1 MSLSYSITPE
11 INIHKIKKKRCPNGT
26 HKNKKT
32 GECEKKKQNNITKR
46 CPNGTHKNK
55 RTGECEKKK
64 QNNITKRCP
73 NGTRRNKKTGECEKK
88 KQYPRLSPALSLSLS
103 PSPAPTLTPDIP
115 NTKANRIIQNFM
127 LKTAQNRKTNFLK
140 TVCSD
145 SGVCIAFGKETQKIK
160 DYFDGFNTFKNIN
173 GIKTIGKPSG
183 NGYVLELQYSKNDYI
198 AHTVLK
204 NALKK
209 KSDNLVYEFF
219 VGQYINEKLKQFPC
233 FLETYGLFE
242 RLRPQ
247 IHFNIPL
254 KEQLSLLSNKSEQDI
269 IQISCKKSEV
279 ISILIQHV
287 SGAKTFGDKIHTLDF
302 NEIICILYQIYMPL
316 MCLQN
321 EFTHYD
327 LHLDNVL
334 LYEPVNGKYIQYH
347 YFVDGNEIKF
357 KSKYIVK
364 IIDYGRCFCHQ
375 SDINN
380 SKNIYK
386 KICNERQCNP
396 YCGKYYGYSWLSN
409 DGLTPDNYFINST
422 EVNVSHD
429 LRLLHEITIKQ
440 NLNISPILNNFLS
453 KVQYSIGIRYS
464 KDKRFGTEPNIISG
478 IPNTINN
485 VQDAYWMLESIIN
498 HTTSKQENEQ
508 LYKNMDELGE
518 LFIYADGNKPMEFIP
533 YK

>member
-11 INIHKIKKKRCPNGT
+11 INIHKINKKKRCPNGT

-32 GECEKKKQNNITKR
+32 GECEKKKQTKR
-46 CPNGTHKNK
+46 CPNGTRKNK
-55 RTGECEKKK
+55 KTGECEKKK
-64 QNNITKRCP
+64 QTITKRCP
-73 NGTRRNKKTGECEKK
+73 NGTRRNKKTGECEPIKK
-88 KQYPRLSPALSLSLS
+88 LPRYPTPPTLSPE
-103 PSPAPTLTPDIP
+103 TP
-115 NTKANRIIQNFM
+115 KRVIQNFM
-127 LKTAQNRKTNFLK
+127 LKTAQNRRTHFLK

-160 DYFDGFNTFKNIN
+160 DYFDGFNTFKYIN
-173 GIKTIGKPSG
+173 GIKTIGKPSR

-204 NALKK
+204 NSLSKD
-209 KSDNLVYEFF
+209 SDNLVYEFF
-219 VGQYINEKLKQFPC
+219 VGQYINAKLKQFPC

-242 RLRPQ
+242 RLRSQ
-247 IHFNIPL
+247 VALDIPL
-254 KEQLSLLSNKSEQDI
+254 KDQLSLLSNKSEQDI
-269 IQISCKKSEV
+269 YQISCKKSEA

-287 SGAKTFGDKIHTLDF
+287 SGAKTFDDTIQSLDF

-357 KSKYIVK
+357 KSKYIMK
-364 IIDYGRCFCHQ
+364 IIDYGRCFFHQ
-375 SDINN
+375 SDLNN
-380 SKNIYK
+380 SEVIYK
-386 KICNERQCNP
+386 KICKERQCKPN
-396 YCGKYYGYSWLSN
+396 CGENYGYSWLSF
-409 DGLTPDNYFINST
+409 DGLNSSNYYINST

-429 LRLLHEITIKQ
+429 LRLLHEITIKR

-453 KVQYSIGIRYS
+453 KVQYSIGIYS
-464 KDKRFGTEPNIISG
+464 SENKRFGTKPNIVSG

-518 LFIYADGNKPMEFIP
+518 LFIYADDNKPMEFIP